1 MRQQV
6 CQLKIIGKICSPDV
20 SCLWNQRIFRCISI
34 FKCAI
39 ESKFKFKFITT
50 LFLLYL
56 FDSLPEI
63 PFDDHNSN
71 WNLLLIKLNQ
81 IKFLQNLFRAMI
93 NVPKET
99 RGTIRELRYF
109 KDISR
114 QSGNLK
120 QSRILCQ
127 QSFLQKKLCK
137 SKDIEN
143 RFQCHKTDPSGNN

>member
-20 SCLWNQRIFRCISI
+20 SYLWNQRIFRCISI

-50 LFLLYL
+50 LFLFYL

-81 IKFLQNLFRAMI
+81 IHSVIFMGRQ
-93 NVPKET
+93 VP
-99 RGTIRELRYF
+99 IRVWRTANF
-109 KDISR
+109 SKGANWR
-114 QSGNLK
+114 
-120 QSRILCQ
+120 RIPY
-127 QSFLQKKLCK
+127 SFLHNVLQYHSNIHIQILFL
-137 SKDIEN
+137 SFSLEN
-143 RFQCHKTDPSGNN
+143 NKCSF